1 MEMPQYFI
9 WAFQV
14 QFPAPA
20 CLSQI
25 GIQNLIKFKYAFRGA
40 DQKLSK
46 NSKIPKGGGVPKQ
59 KSKGPQLKMETIL
72 R

>member
-14 QFPAPA
+14 QFPAPG

-46 NSKIPKGGGVPKQ
+46 KFQKGEGCQNKNQ
-59 KSKGPQLKMETIL
+59 KVHN
-72 R
+72 